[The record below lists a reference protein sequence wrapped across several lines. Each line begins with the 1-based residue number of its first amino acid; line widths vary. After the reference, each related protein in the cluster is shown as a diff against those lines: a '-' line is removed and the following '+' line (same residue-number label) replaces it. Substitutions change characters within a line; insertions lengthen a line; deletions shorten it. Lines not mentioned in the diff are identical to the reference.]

1 MKMFNRIVLMLLVL
15 VSCVGCDQ
23 ATKQLVRARLPE
35 AVTYSFFGDV
45 FRLQHMQN
53 HGAFLSLGD
62 TLSGPARF
70 AVFTLAVAAAL
81 AAMVV
86 YLVRKRD
93 LTAFDVVAFSL
104 IAGGGIGNLI
114 DRVLYAGGV
123 TDFLNL
129 GIGPV
134 RTGIFNVADIAIM
147 LGAAMLV
154 VRGMRSGNK
163 ETGQGA

>member
-1 MKMFNRIVLMLLVL
+1 MNRLKRIVLMLLVL

-23 ATKQLVRARLPE
+23 ATKHIVRLRLPE
-35 AVTYSFFGDV
+35 SVTYSYLGDAL
-45 FRLQHMQN
+45 RLQHMQN
-53 HGAFLSLGD
+53 HGAFLSLGAA
-62 TLSGPARF
+62 LSDATRF

-81 AAMVV
+81 AALVV

-93 LTAFDVVAFSL
+93 IAASDVVAFSL

-114 DRVLYAGGV
+114 DRILYAGGV

-147 LGAAMLV
+147 LGAAMLL
-154 VRGMRSGNK
+154 VRGLRSEKSG
-163 ETGQGA
+163 TGQGA

>member
-86 YLVRKRD
+86 YLIRKRD
-93 LTAFDVVAFSL
+93 LAAFDVVAFSL

>member
-35 AVTYSFFGDV
+35 SVTYSFFGDV

-93 LTAFDVVAFSL
+93 MTAFDVVAFSL
-104 IAGGGIGNLI
+104 IAGGGVGNLI

-147 LGAAMLV
+147 LGAGMLL
-154 VRGMRSGNK
+154 VRGLRAARPM
-163 ETGQGA
+163 A

>member
-1 MKMFNRIVLMLLVL
+1 MKMFNRIVLMLVVL

-104 IAGGGIGNLI
+104 IAGGGVGNLI

-147 LGAAMLV
+147 LGAGMLV
-154 VRGMRSGNK
+154 VRGMRSGNG
-163 ETGQGA
+163 ETEPGA

>member
-1 MKMFNRIVLMLLVL
+1 MKMFHRVALMLLVL

-23 ATKQLVRARLPE
+23 ATKQIVRTRLPE
-35 AVTYSFFGDV
+35 SVAYSFFGDV

-70 AVFTLAVAAAL
+70 AVFTLAVGAAL

-93 LTAFDVVAFSL
+93 IAATDVVAFSL

-114 DRVLYAGGV
+114 DRILYAGGV

-134 RTGIFNVADIAIM
+134 RTGVFNVADIAIM
-147 LGAAMLV
+147 LGAGMLL
-154 VRGMRSGNK
+154 VRGVRSEKAG
-163 ETGQGA
+163 TGQGA

>member
-70 AVFTLAVAAAL
+70 AVFTLAVAVAL

-104 IAGGGIGNLI
+104 IAGGGVGNLI

-147 LGAAMLV
+147 LGAGMLV